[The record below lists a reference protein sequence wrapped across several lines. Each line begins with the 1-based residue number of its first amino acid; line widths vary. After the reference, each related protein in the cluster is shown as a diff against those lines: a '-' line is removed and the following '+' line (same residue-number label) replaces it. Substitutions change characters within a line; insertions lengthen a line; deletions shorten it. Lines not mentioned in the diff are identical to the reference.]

1 MQVIS
6 QNFNITAKR
15 KNKEGS
21 LSFGTMPFLETGKK
35 KKNKKT
41 DIAEVHHIQNLK
53 LDLREKQ
60 LLLLF
65 HSLLRQ

>member
-35 KKNKKT
+35 KKKKT